1 LCKQLGLGENSEL
14 FSAYREYPGMIEHI
28 AKTIISNTN
37 ESEGLF
43 YGKMFRQLVRDIMF
57 GNPISIDG

>member
-1 LCKQLGLGENSEL
+1 
-14 FSAYREYPGMIEHI
+14 MIEHI

-57 GNPISIDG
+57 GNPISIDGEYAKNE